1 MFDKI
6 EVRTEGSTEYVP
18 YEKKV
23 SITENKAPTDKSIE
37 LMNEWA
43 EKLVKNIIGVY
54 STENTELD
62 VKMVITMDKA
72 THHQIFGVAFRI
84 NGKRREY
91 VKRIGLYEK
100 MNKPMKILLR
110 ELITELAE
118 DIVKDMLAD
127 LVFKEMN
134 ATGVERW

>member
-6 EVRTEGSTEYVP
+6 AVTVEGETEYVP
-18 YEKKV
+18 YVKTVNVTEK
-23 SITENKAPTDKSIE
+23 KAPTDKSIE

-62 VKMVITMDKA
+62 AKMVITIDKA
-72 THHQIFGVAFRI
+72 THHQIFGVAFMI

-100 MNKPMKILLR
+100 MNKPMKIFLR

-127 LVFKEMN
+127 LVFKAMK
-134 ATGVERW
+134 ASGAERW